1 MQIDMAPSNSNLPEF
16 TDADLTGD
24 NSSADSVANRFTNAA
39 LEAHKREGLEL
50 AVKARWAAL
59 AVIALLLLFLDF
71 SVRILYYEF
80 LLAVLA
86 LIGWLQRRIG
96 QVGQSSKELFL
107 LFLELTFMTVVLALP
122 NPLDDSGW
130 PAAMIYRFGTFGYFF
145 VILAAG
151 TMAYSWRTI
160 MAIGNWTVAL
170 WMLAAAF
177 LWWFG
182 YTDPSLTA
190 ATQSA
195 FPQNPIMAQML
206 DPNYIDFGVRVQES
220 VIFLIVAFML
230 ALSVRRF
237 NRLLLENA
245 ALERERSNL
254 SRYFSPNVVESLSR
268 NDEPL
273 KQTRTHD
280 VAVLFVDIVGFTS
293 FASDMSPE
301 KLIETLR
308 GFHARMEAEVFNNQ
322 GTLDKYLGDG
332 LMATFGTP
340 TPGDLDATRA
350 LACARNMLAQM
361 ELWNAERAEKNE
373 PPVQISIGLHYGS
386 VVLGDI
392 GANRLEFAVL
402 GNTVNVASRLE
413 RLTRSLDTRL
423 VMSGALIDQIREESS
438 PEASV
443 LAGIKPAPDQN
454 IRGISGPMPVWV
466 CD

>member
-1 MQIDMAPSNSNLPEF
+1 MSL
-16 TDADLTGD
+16 
-24 NSSADSVANRFTNAA
+24 NRFPA
-39 LEAHKREGLEL
+39 
-50 AVKARWAAL
+50 
-59 AVIALLLLFLDF
+59 
-71 SVRILYYEF
+71 
-80 LLAVLA
+80 
-86 LIGWLQRRIG
+86 
-96 QVGQSSKELFL
+96 
-107 LFLELTFMTVVLALP
+107 MT
-122 NPLDDSGW
+122 S
-130 PAAMIYRFGTFGYFF
+130 
-145 VILAAG
+145 
-151 TMAYSWRTI
+151 
-160 MAIGNWTVAL
+160 
-170 WMLAAAF
+170 
-177 LWWFG
+177 
-182 YTDPSLTA
+182 
-190 ATQSA
+190 
-195 FPQNPIMAQML
+195 
-206 DPNYIDFGVRVQES
+206 
-220 VIFLIVAFML
+220 
-230 ALSVRRF
+230 
-237 NRLLLENA
+237 
-245 ALERERSNL
+245 RS
-254 SRYFSPNVVESLSR
+254 
-268 NDEPL
+268 
-273 KQTRTHD
+273 KQTRTHN

-423 VMSGALIDQIREESS
+423 VMSDALVDQIREESS